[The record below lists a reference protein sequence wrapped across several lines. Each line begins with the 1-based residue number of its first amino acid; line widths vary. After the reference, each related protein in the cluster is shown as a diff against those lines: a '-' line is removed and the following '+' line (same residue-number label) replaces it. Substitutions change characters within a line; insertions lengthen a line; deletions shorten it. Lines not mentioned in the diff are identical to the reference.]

1 MIPAPEL
8 SLGQEKSQERLALA
22 PTGMSV
28 NGTTPQKIGMTAQR
42 RVFVDTRGLYRSDG
56 YRLGDGFFLRTVIGR
71 SYGANLPASIS
82 AGNDQERVVLL

>member
-8 SLGQEKSQERLALA
+8 SLGQEKS
-22 PTGMSV
+22 
-28 NGTTPQKIGMTAQR
+28 QKIGMTAQR

-71 SYGANLPASIS
+71 SYGANLPASFS